1 METSSSSLDC
11 IQSLV
16 NEIKKQVFSTQNSRD
31 LVAPS
36 PYDTAWLAMIPDP
49 SNPDRP
55 LFQNCLN
62 WVLDNQNE
70 QGFWGDYNGEDGIP
84 TIDALPA
91 TLACLVALK
100 KWNVGEDKISKGL
113 VCFHANLNL
122 VLTEN
127 TGRLPRWFTVVFPA
141 MIDLAQATGL
151 PLKFLNQPADILLSN
166 LFLKR
171 KQMFEREK
179 LVDEWGNYSPTF
191 AYLECFPSEILG
203 DQEKIYEHLCRDDG
217 SFFRSPS
224 ATAHLFM
231 TTANAKSLKYLNSL
245 VQNYP
250 NGDLILLVYS
260 LWFETRSCCCLA
272 SPKLEDGV
280 HCCNS
285 AVGKKKRGNWKKERH
300 RRCFLRSIGIYG
312 GSPELC
318 TLPRTN
324 AGGRK
329 ATYVAA
335 AGCRALFCLTP
346 SLPRWRN
353 QQKAAELPH
362 HDMTTLAEK
371 LHKDS
376 LAFRLLRMQGFHM
389 NPRKLSWFL
398 KHEDIV
404 GHLEENH
411 EYFTSVLYN
420 VYRATDLMFL
430 GENEL
435 EEARSF
441 SRKLLQKSLALR
453 DGDDNLSVFP
463 ELLNL
468 IERELSVPWMAR
480 MDHLDN
486 RLWIENKFN
495 PLSWIGKDSY
505 YRLSCLQNE
514 KLLQLAVKNF
524 ELRQSTY
531 RNELEELK
539 RWSKEKGLVDIGFG
553 REKTMYTYFAVATST
568 SLPHDSIIRL
578 IVAKAAIVITVA
590 DDFFDMDGSL
600 PDLQLLNDAVQR
612 WDGENLRGPSKWRE
626 TFGSWMREST
636 WSQTG
641 HRPTMEQYLETG
653 MVSIAADT
661 VLLPAACFLTPRLP
675 TQKMKPAFYEDA
687 TKLLMTCTR
696 LLNDIQ
702 SYQKEKEVGK
712 MNYVLLH
719 LNEHPEGH
727 IEDSIAYVKDM
738 VDKMRKQFLE
748 QVLMTTDDH
757 DDNYMPKSCNLFHL
771 SCFKVFQMFF
781 NSYNLFDS
789 KADLRQEIM
798 KAFYIPF
805 EQDLQQPS
813 NPLITVIKPLPVL
826 PPLERS
832 SEGAKVSAS
841 LGPATLKHKNKVA
854 INFIRKQVPSN
865 CYLGFYS
872 PKPCTPA
879 KLKSCFI

>member
-1 METSSSSLDC
+1 METSSSLAC

-16 NEIKKQVFSTQNSRD
+16 NEIKKQVFSTQSSHH

-55 LFQNCLN
+55 LFQSCLN

-84 TIDALPA
+84 TIHALPA

-100 KWNVGEDKISKGL
+100 KWNVGEHNISKGL
-113 VCFHANLNL
+113 ACFHAHVDM

-127 TGRLPRWFTVVFPA
+127 AGRLPRWFTVVFPA

-151 PLKFLNQPADILLSN
+151 HLTFLNQPAGTLLSN
-166 LFLKR
+166 LFIKR

-179 LVDEWGNYSPTF
+179 LVDEWGHYH
-191 AYLECFPSEILG
+191 G
-203 DQEKIYEHLCRDDG
+203 DG
-217 SFFRSPS
+217 SFFQSPS

-250 NGDLILLVYS
+250 NG
-260 LWFETRSCCCLA
+260 
-272 SPKLEDGV
+272 
-280 HCCNS
+280 
-285 AVGKKKRGNWKKERH
+285 
-300 RRCFLRSIGIYG
+300 
-312 GSPELC
+312 
-318 TLPRTN
+318 
-324 AGGRK
+324 
-329 ATYVAA
+329 VAA
-335 AGCRALFCLTP
+335 RYPMDEELIKLCVIDHIQRLGLAEHFSQEIAQTL
-346 SLPRWRN
+346 SQIYRN

-362 HDMTTLAEK
+362 DMTSLAEK

-389 NPRKLSWFL
+389 NPRKLCWFL

-411 EYFTSVLYN
+411 EYFTCVLYN
-420 VYRATDLMFL
+420 IYRATDLMFH
-430 GENEL
+430 GEDEL

-441 SRKLLQKSLALR
+441 SRNLLQKSLALR
-453 DGDDNLSVFP
+453 DGDDNLSVSP

-468 IERELSVPWMAR
+468 IERELSVPWSAR

-495 PLSWIGKDSY
+495 PLLWIGKDSY

-514 KLLQLAVKNF
+514 KLLQLAEKNF

-578 IVAKAAIVITVA
+578 IAAKAAIVITVA
-590 DDFFDMDGSL
+590 DDFFDMEGSL

-612 WDGENLRGPSKWRE
+612 WDGENLRGPSKVIFDALEDLVTEIATRYYIQRGSKITAQLRDIWRE

-641 HRPTMEQYLETG
+641 YRPTMEQYLETG

-661 VLLPAACFLTPRLP
+661 VLLPAACFLTPSLP
-675 TQKMKPAFYEDA
+675 THKMKPAFYEDA
-687 TKLLMTCTR
+687 TKLLMTATR

-727 IEDSIAYVKDM
+727 IEDSIAYVNDM
-738 VDKMRKQFLE
+738 VDKMRKQFL
-748 QVLMTTDDH
+748 QHVLMTTDDDG
-757 DDNYMPKSCNLFHL
+757 DDNYNNMPKSCKLFHL

-789 KADLRQEIM
+789 KADLMQEIM

-805 EQDLQQPS
+805 EQDQQPS
-813 NPLITVIKPLPVL
+813 NNPLIIKVIKPLPVL

-832 SEGAKVSAS
+832 SSSEGAKVSAS
-841 LGPATLKHKNKVA
+841 LGPAATLKHKNKVA
-854 INFIRKQVPSN
+854 ISFIRKQVPRN
-865 CYLGFYS
+865 CSLGFYS

>member
-55 LFQNCLN
+55 LFQSCLT

-70 QGFWGDYNGEDGIP
+70 EGFWGDFNGEDGIP
-84 TIDALPA
+84 TIDDLPA

-100 KWNVGEDKISKGL
+100 KWNVGEDNINKGL

-179 LVDEWGNYSPTF
+179 LVDEWGNYSPTI

-250 NGDLILLVYS
+250 NGVPARYPVDEELIKLCVIDHIQRLG
-260 LWFETRSCCCLA
+260 LA
-272 SPKLEDGV
+272 EHFSQE
-280 HCCNS
+280 
-285 AVGKKKRGNWKKERH
+285 
-300 RRCFLRSIGIYG
+300 IGEILSQIY
-312 GSPELC
+312 
-318 TLPRTN
+318 
-324 AGGRK
+324 
-329 ATYVAA
+329 
-335 AGCRALFCLTP
+335 
-346 SLPRWRN
+346 RN
-353 QQKAAELPH
+353 QQMAAELP

-376 LAFRLLRMQGFHM
+376 LAFRLLRMHGFHM

-420 VYRATDLMFL
+420 IYRATDLMFL

-505 YRLSCLQNE
+505 YRLSCLQNK

-590 DDFFDMDGSL
+590 DDFFDMEGSL

-612 WDGENLRGPSKWRE
+612 WDGENLRGPSKVIFDALEDLVTEIATRYYIQHGSKITAELRDIWRE

-675 TQKMKPAFYEDA
+675 TEKMKPAFYEDA

-719 LNEHPEGH
+719 LNEHPEAH

-748 QVLMTTDDH
+748 QVLMTTT
-757 DDNYMPKSCNLFHL
+757 DNMPKSCNLFHL

-832 SEGAKVSAS
+832 NEGAKVSAS

-865 CYLGFYS
+865 CSLGFYT

>member
-16 NEIKKQVFSTQNSRD
+16 NEIKKQVFSTQSFRD

-70 QGFWGDYNGEDGIP
+70 EGFWGDYNGEDGIP
-84 TIDALPA
+84 TIDALPE

-100 KWNVGEDKISKGL
+100 QWNVGEDKISKGL

-141 MIDLAQATGL
+141 MIDLAQTTGL
-151 PLKFLNQPADILLSN
+151 PLKFLNQPAGILLSN

-191 AYLECFPSEILG
+191 AYLECFPSVILG
-203 DQEKIYEHLCRDDG
+203 DQDKIYEHLCHGDG

-250 NGDLILLVYS
+250 NGVPARYPVDEELIKLCVIDHIQRLGLAEHFS
-260 LWFETRSCCCLA
+260 QEIAETLSQ
-272 SPKLEDGV
+272 
-280 HCCNS
+280 
-285 AVGKKKRGNWKKERH
+285 
-300 RRCFLRSIGIYG
+300 IY
-312 GSPELC
+312 
-318 TLPRTN
+318 
-324 AGGRK
+324 
-329 ATYVAA
+329 
-335 AGCRALFCLTP
+335 
-346 SLPRWRN
+346 RN

-612 WDGENLRGPSKWRE
+612 WDGENLRGPSKVIFDALEDLVTEIATRYYIQHGSKITAELRDIWRE